1 MVDRGFYTN
10 SLVGVFCEETLR
22 FACQSGS
29 ARLAKMAGPAMLST
43 EVGPGMG
50 LQNRDQ
56 GGTYRGTA
64 RQVAAGPRGRRAEVV
79 VSGMRLRTQIG
90 ASSSRRSQR
99 GGEPAWERPGCL
111 RCGMRRG
118 MGMIR
123 ACVGHARVMMYRGG
137 ACAGSN
143 GVCMWFMSLCC
154 SKLVYESIVLA
165 SSAVSMGMNV
175 FRTRFDIHTIQE
187 LMACAPGKLCS
198 LPD

>member
-1 MVDRGFYTN
+1 MQKSPVR
-10 SLVGVFCEETLR
+10 VFCEETLR

-29 ARLAKMAGPAMLST
+29 PRLAKMAGPAMLPT
-43 EVGPGMG
+43 EVGPGMA
-50 LQNRDQ
+50 QENRYP
-56 GGTYRGTA
+56 GGTYRGAA
-64 RQVAAGPRGRRAEVV
+64 RQVAAGSRGRRAQVV
-79 VSGMRLRTQIG
+79 VSRMHLRTQLC

-99 GGEPAWERPGCL
+99 GGEPTWERPGCL

-187 LMACAPGKLCS
+187 LTARAPCKLC
-198 LPD
+198 